1 MSSNKGSQNKSPR
14 QEARE
19 FVGRGELR
27 DNLQGKLS
35 DEALEKIIDAC
46 SFVLKV

>member
-1 MSSNKGSQNKSPR
+1 MEQKTPN

-27 DNLQGKLS
+27 DNLEGKLS
-35 DEALEKIIDAC
+35 DEALQKIIDAC
-46 SFVLKV
+46 SFVLKI